1 MLVDFFI
8 VGAPKAGTTSL
19 FYYLNKNKG
28 ICMSSIK
35 EPNFF
40 SSQDLKIQKIYY
52 DSLILDNLKEYERI
66 FTPKNKQQII
76 GEASVSYLFY
86 PNVAN
91 RIFDYNPRSKII
103 IILRDPVE
111 RAFSH
116 YSMDLRLGH
125 VKQSLDE
132 LFDLGLNNK
141 DNLFFQQYI
150 LLGQYYEQVNR
161 YIEVFGRENIC
172 VKFYDELKLDASSFY
187 SDILKFLQQENDH
200 NIDFNQPF
208 NKSKLPSNKFI
219 KWLYSWPIIRK
230 ISLIFLPLSVIKFI
244 NINFFKENNNIINN
258 DLKSKLHSFF
268 LEDIEKLEKLLSKDL
283 NSWKK

>member
-28 ICMSSIK
+28 ICMSNIK

-161 YIEVFGRENIC
+161 YIKVFGRENIC

-187 SDILKFLQQENDH
+187 SDILKFLHQENDH

-230 ISLIFLPLSVIKFI
+230 ISLIFLPLSVIEFI
-244 NINFFKENNNIINN
+244 NIKFFKENNNIITN

>member
-91 RIFDYNPRSKII
+91 RIFDYNARSKII

-187 SDILKFLQQENDH
+187 SDILKFLHQENDH

-230 ISLIFLPLSVIKFI
+230 ISLIFLPLSVIEFI
-244 NINFFKENNNIINN
+244 NIKFFKENNNIITN

-283 NSWKK
+283 KSWKK

>member
-19 FYYLNKNKG
+19 FYYLNKNRG
-28 ICMSSIK
+28 ICMSNIK

-187 SDILKFLQQENDH
+187 SDILKFLHQENDH

-230 ISLIFLPLSVIKFI
+230 ISLIFLPLSVIEFI
-244 NINFFKENNNIINN
+244 NINFFKENNNIITN

-283 NSWKK
+283 KSWKK

>member
-28 ICMSSIK
+28 ICMSNIK

-40 SSQDLKIQKIYY
+40 SSQDLKTQKIYY

-161 YIEVFGRENIC
+161 YIKVFGRENIC

-187 SDILKFLQQENDH
+187 SDILKFLHQENDH

-230 ISLIFLPLSVIKFI
+230 ISLIFLPLSVIEFI
-244 NINFFKENNNIINN
+244 NIKFFKENNNIITN

-283 NSWKK
+283 KSWKK

>member
-161 YIEVFGRENIC
+161 YIKVFGRENIC

-187 SDILKFLQQENDH
+187 SDILKFLHQENDH

-230 ISLIFLPLSVIKFI
+230 ISLIFLPLSVIEFI
-244 NINFFKENNNIINN
+244 NIKFFKENNNIITN

>member
-125 VKQSLDE
+125 VKLSLDE

-230 ISLIFLPLSVIKFI
+230 ISLIFLPLSVIEFI

>member
-91 RIFDYNPRSKII
+91 RIFDYNARSKII

-161 YIEVFGRENIC
+161 YIKVFGRENIC

-187 SDILKFLQQENDH
+187 SDILKFLHQENDH

-230 ISLIFLPLSVIKFI
+230 ISLIFLPLSVIEFI
-244 NINFFKENNNIINN
+244 NINFFKENNNIITN

-283 NSWKK
+283 KSWKK

>member
-86 PNVAN
+86 PTVAN

-161 YIEVFGRENIC
+161 YIKVFGRENIC

-187 SDILKFLQQENDH
+187 SDILKFLHQENDH

-230 ISLIFLPLSVIKFI
+230 ISLIFLPLSVIEFI
-244 NINFFKENNNIINN
+244 NINFFKENNNIITN

-283 NSWKK
+283 KSWKK

>member
-40 SSQDLKIQKIYY
+40 SSQDLKTQKIYY

-86 PNVAN
+86 PTVAN

-161 YIEVFGRENIC
+161 YIKVFGRENIC

-187 SDILKFLQQENDH
+187 SDILKFLHQENDH

-230 ISLIFLPLSVIKFI
+230 ISLIFLPLSVIEFI
-244 NINFFKENNNIINN
+244 NINFFKENNNIITN

-283 NSWKK
+283 KSWKK

>member
-28 ICMSSIK
+28 ICMSNIK

-40 SSQDLKIQKIYY
+40 SSKDLKIQKIYY

-161 YIEVFGRENIC
+161 YIKVFGRENIC

-187 SDILKFLQQENDH
+187 SDILKFLHQENDH

-230 ISLIFLPLSVIKFI
+230 ISLIFLPLSVIEFI
-244 NINFFKENNNIINN
+244 NIKFFKENNNIITN
-258 DLKSKLHSFF
+258 DLKSKLHRFF

-283 NSWKK
+283 KSWKK

>member
-86 PNVAN
+86 PTVAN

-230 ISLIFLPLSVIKFI
+230 ISLIFLPLSVIEFI
-244 NINFFKENNNIINN
+244 NIKFFKENNNIITN

>member
-230 ISLIFLPLSVIKFI
+230 ISLIFLPLSVIEFI
-244 NINFFKENNNIINN
+244 NIKFFKENNNIITN

>member
-230 ISLIFLPLSVIKFI
+230 ISLIFLPLSVIEFI
-244 NINFFKENNNIINN
+244 NINFFKENNNIITN

>member
-28 ICMSSIK
+28 ICMSNIK

-161 YIEVFGRENIC
+161 YIKVFGRENIC

-187 SDILKFLQQENDH
+187 SDILKFLHQENDH

-230 ISLIFLPLSVIKFI
+230 ISLIFLPLSVIEFI
-244 NINFFKENNNIINN
+244 NIKFFKENNNIITN

-283 NSWKK
+283 KSWKK

>member
-161 YIEVFGRENIC
+161 YIKVFGRENIC

-187 SDILKFLQQENDH
+187 SDILKFLHQENDH

-230 ISLIFLPLSVIKFI
+230 ISLIFLPLSVIEFI
-244 NINFFKENNNIINN
+244 NINFFKENNNIITN

-283 NSWKK
+283 KSWKK

>member
-40 SSQDLKIQKIYY
+40 SSQELKIQKIYY

-125 VKQSLDE
+125 IKQSLDE

>member
-230 ISLIFLPLSVIKFI
+230 ISLIFLPLSVIEFI

>member
-187 SDILKFLQQENDH
+187 SDILKFLHQENDH

-208 NKSKLPSNKFI
+208 NKSKLPANKFI

-230 ISLIFLPLSVIKFI
+230 ISLIFLPISVIEFI
-244 NINFFKENNNIINN
+244 NINFFKENNNIITN

-283 NSWKK
+283 KSWKK

>member
-28 ICMSSIK
+28 ICMSNIK

-40 SSQDLKIQKIYY
+40 SSQDLKTQKIYY

-91 RIFDYNPRSKII
+91 RIFDYNTRSKII

-187 SDILKFLQQENDH
+187 SDILKFLHQENDH

-230 ISLIFLPLSVIKFI
+230 ISLIFLPLSVIEFI
-244 NINFFKENNNIINN
+244 NIKFFKENNNIITN

-283 NSWKK
+283 KSWKK

>member
-28 ICMSSIK
+28 ICMSNIK

-40 SSQDLKIQKIYY
+40 SSQDLKTQKIYY

-66 FTPKNKQQII
+66 FTPINKQQII

-161 YIEVFGRENIC
+161 YIKVFGRENIC

-187 SDILKFLQQENDH
+187 SDILKFLHQENDH

-208 NKSKLPSNKFI
+208 NKSKLPSNKII

-230 ISLIFLPLSVIKFI
+230 ISLIFLPLSVIEFI
-244 NINFFKENNNIINN
+244 NIKFFKENNNIITN

-283 NSWKK
+283 KSWKK

>member
-91 RIFDYNPRSKII
+91 RIFDYNTRSKII

-161 YIEVFGRENIC
+161 YIKVFGRENIC

-187 SDILKFLQQENDH
+187 SDILKFLHQENDH

-230 ISLIFLPLSVIKFI
+230 ISLIFLPLSVIEFI
-244 NINFFKENNNIINN
+244 NIKFFKENNNIITN

-283 NSWKK
+283 KSWKK

>member
-86 PNVAN
+86 HNVAN

-161 YIEVFGRENIC
+161 YIKVFGRENIC

-187 SDILKFLQQENDH
+187 SDILKFLHQENDH

-230 ISLIFLPLSVIKFI
+230 ISLIFLPLSVIEFI
-244 NINFFKENNNIINN
+244 NIKFFKENNNIITN

-283 NSWKK
+283 KSWKK

>member
-187 SDILKFLQQENDH
+187 SDILKFLHQENDH

-230 ISLIFLPLSVIKFI
+230 ISLIFLPLSVIEFI
-244 NINFFKENNNIINN
+244 NLNFFKENNNIITN

-283 NSWKK
+283 KSWKK

>member
-187 SDILKFLQQENDH
+187 SDILKFLHQENDH

-230 ISLIFLPLSVIKFI
+230 ISLIFLPLSVIEFI
-244 NINFFKENNNIINN
+244 NIKFFKENNNIITN

-283 NSWKK
+283 KSWKK

>member
-116 YSMDLRLGH
+116 YSMDLR
-125 VKQSLDE
+125 
-132 LFDLGLNNK
+132 FC
-141 DNLFFQQYI
+141 
-150 LLGQYYEQVNR
+150 LLYT
-161 YIEVFGRENIC
+161 
-172 VKFYDELKLDASSFY
+172 S
-187 SDILKFLQQENDH
+187 
-200 NIDFNQPF
+200 
-208 NKSKLPSNKFI
+208 PSPRD
-219 KWLYSWPIIRK
+219 S
-230 ISLIFLPLSVIKFI
+230 
-244 NINFFKENNNIINN
+244 
-258 DLKSKLHSFF
+258 
-268 LEDIEKLEKLLSKDL
+268 
-283 NSWKK
+283 

>member
-19 FYYLNKNKG
+19 FYYLNKNRG
-28 ICMSSIK
+28 ICMSNIK

-187 SDILKFLQQENDH
+187 SDILKFLHQENDH

-230 ISLIFLPLSVIKFI
+230 ISLIFLPLSVIEFI
-244 NINFFKENNNIINN
+244 NIKFFKENNNIITN

-283 NSWKK
+283 KSWKK

>member
-91 RIFDYNPRSKII
+91 RIFDYNARSKII

-187 SDILKFLQQENDH
+187 SDILKFLHQENDH

-230 ISLIFLPLSVIKFI
+230 ISLIFLPLSVIEFI
-244 NINFFKENNNIINN
+244 NINFFKENNNIITN

-283 NSWKK
+283 KSWKK

>member
-125 VKQSLDE
+125 VKLSLDE

-187 SDILKFLQQENDH
+187 SDILKFLHQENDH

-208 NKSKLPSNKFI
+208 NKSKLPSNK
-219 KWLYSWPIIRK
+219 
-230 ISLIFLPLSVIKFI
+230 
-244 NINFFKENNNIINN
+244 
-258 DLKSKLHSFF
+258 
-268 LEDIEKLEKLLSKDL
+268 
-283 NSWKK
+283 

>member
-52 DSLILDNLKEYERI
+52 NSLILDNLKEYERI

-91 RIFDYNPRSKII
+91 RIFDYNARSKII

-187 SDILKFLQQENDH
+187 SDILKFLHQENDH

-230 ISLIFLPLSVIKFI
+230 ISLIFLPLSVIEFI
-244 NINFFKENNNIINN
+244 NIKFFKENNNIITN

-283 NSWKK
+283 KSWKK

>member
-161 YIEVFGRENIC
+161 YIKVFGRENIC

-187 SDILKFLQQENDH
+187 SDILKFLHQENDH

-230 ISLIFLPLSVIKFI
+230 ISLIFLPLSVIEFI

-283 NSWKK
+283 KSWKK

>member
-230 ISLIFLPLSVIKFI
+230 ISLIFFPLSVIEFI
-244 NINFFKENNNIINN
+244 NIKFFKENNNIITN

>member
-40 SSQDLKIQKIYY
+40 SSQDLKTQKIYY

-161 YIEVFGRENIC
+161 YIKVFGRENIC

-187 SDILKFLQQENDH
+187 SDILKFLHQENDH

-230 ISLIFLPLSVIKFI
+230 ISLIFLPLSVIEFI
-244 NINFFKENNNIINN
+244 NINFFKENNNIITN

-283 NSWKK
+283 KSWKK

>member
-187 SDILKFLQQENDH
+187 SDILKFLYQENDH

>member
-28 ICMSSIK
+28 ICMSNIK

-161 YIEVFGRENIC
+161 YIKVFGRENIC

-187 SDILKFLQQENDH
+187 SDILKFLHQENDH

-230 ISLIFLPLSVIKFI
+230 ISLIFLPLSVIEFI
-244 NINFFKENNNIINN
+244 NIKFFKENNNIITN
-258 DLKSKLHSFF
+258 DLKSKLHRFF

-283 NSWKK
+283 KSWKK

>member
-40 SSQDLKIQKIYY
+40 SSQDLKTQKIYY

-125 VKQSLDE
+125 VKLSLDE

-230 ISLIFLPLSVIKFI
+230 ISLIFLPLSVIEFI
-244 NINFFKENNNIINN
+244 NINFFKENNNIITN

-283 NSWKK
+283 KSWKK

>member
-86 PNVAN
+86 HNVAN

-161 YIEVFGRENIC
+161 YIKVFGRENIC

-187 SDILKFLQQENDH
+187 SDILKFLHQENDH

-230 ISLIFLPLSVIKFI
+230 ISLIFLPLSVIEFI
-244 NINFFKENNNIINN
+244 NIKFFKENNNIITN

>member
-40 SSQDLKIQKIYY
+40 SSQELKIQKIYY

-230 ISLIFLPLSVIKFI
+230 ISLIFLPLSVIEFI
-244 NINFFKENNNIINN
+244 NIKFFKENNNIITN

>member
-28 ICMSSIK
+28 ICMSNIK

-187 SDILKFLQQENDH
+187 SDILKFLHQENDH

-230 ISLIFLPLSVIKFI
+230 ISLIFLPLSVIEFI
-244 NINFFKENNNIINN
+244 NINFFKENNNIITN

-283 NSWKK
+283 KSWKK

>member
-187 SDILKFLQQENDH
+187 SDILKFLHQENDH

-230 ISLIFLPLSVIKFI
+230 ISLIFLPLSAIEFI

-283 NSWKK
+283 KSWKK

>member
-230 ISLIFLPLSVIKFI
+230 ISLIFLPLSVIEFI
-244 NINFFKENNNIINN
+244 NIKFFKENNNIINN